1 MDLAQLSIFSKAAV
15 KHLCNDFSFPHSLLK
30 IVLILVNVFGESHVH
45 SIPDS
50 LLKIVL
56 ILVNVFGES
65 HVHSIPENCFDIDQR
80 VWREPCALHS
90 ILTHY

>member
-1 MDLAQLSIFSKAAV
+1 
-15 KHLCNDFSFPHSLLK
+15 
-30 IVLILVNVFGESHVH
+30 
-45 SIPDS
+45 
-50 LLKIVL
+50 
-56 ILVNVFGES
+56 LVNVFGES